1 MEKIYGRLHIF
12 PGSTRKPGTM
22 FFRPCGYSPLDFTW
36 NYNLNLSAMNAR
48 YFGLCLL
55 LTLCGCKKL
64 IEIPVPATSLT
75 SNAVFANDATA
86 ISVLTGIYA
95 ARSESTPAANGTI
108 SSLTMYPGLSA
119 DEWTLVS
126 GTPNLMALAYY
137 HNALTGS
144 VYGYGYE
151 YWSGFYPTIASCNA
165 AIAGLNHSN
174 GLTPAVRQ
182 QLLGEAL
189 FLRAFFYFYLVNL
202 FGDVAM
208 PLSSGYPFND
218 KLARTPA
225 DSVYRRIVADLR
237 EAQGLLSTQWLDG
250 TLVHASAE
258 RVRPTKWAA
267 MALLARV
274 CLYTGDWYTASA
286 EADSVI
292 GNAASF
298 SLSSPDTAFLKASLG
313 NNEAIWQLQPVNY
326 GWNTEDAK
334 AFIIPA
340 SGPGTGSN
348 VGVCLS
354 PMLLNAFEPGDLRRS
369 HWVDST
375 IVGTSVYYYPYKYKI
390 AGYLQPVN
398 EYLML
403 LRLGELYLIR
413 AEARARQ
420 GDLAGAAADLNLIRV
435 RAGLAPVGV
444 NPGVLPTIW
453 HERQVE
459 LFAELGQRWLDLKRT
474 GRVDSVMTV
483 VTPQKGGVW
492 KTYLQ
497 WYPLPVS
504 DIQLDPNLQ
513 QNSGY

>member
-1 MEKIYGRLHIF
+1 
-12 PGSTRKPGTM
+12 
-22 FFRPCGYSPLDFTW
+22 
-36 NYNLNLSAMNAR
+36 MNIR
-48 YFGLCLL
+48 CFGLCLL
-55 LTLCGCKKL
+55 LTIWLCGCKKL

-75 SNAVFANDATA
+75 GKAVFATDATA

-95 ARSESTPAANGTI
+95 AMSESSPAASGTI
-108 SSLTMYPGLSA
+108 PSLTLYTGLSA
-119 DEWTLVS
+119 DEWTLVN

-137 HNALTGS
+137 HNALSGS
-144 VYGYGYE
+144 VNGYGYE

-165 AIAGLNHSN
+165 AIAGLNSSSS
-174 GLTPAVRQ
+174 LTPAVKQ
-182 QLLGEAL
+182 QLLGEAF
-189 FLRAFFYFYLVNL
+189 FLRAYFYFYLVNL

-208 PLSSGYPFND
+208 PLSTGYPFTAS
-218 KLARTPA
+218 LARTPA
-225 DSVYRRIVADLR
+225 DSVYRQIVADLR
-237 EAQGLLSTQWLDG
+237 EAQGLLSTQWLDQ
-250 TLVHASAE
+250 TLLYPGAE

-274 CLYTGDWYTASA
+274 CLYTGDWPAA
-286 EADSVI
+286 VQEADSVI
-292 GNAASF
+292 NNIGKF
-298 SLSSPDTAFLKASLG
+298 SLCSLDTCFLKASLG
-313 NNEAIWQLQPVNY
+313 NNEAIWQLQPVNF

-340 SGPGTGSN
+340 TGVGTGFN

-354 PMLLNAFEPGDLRRS
+354 PWLLNAFEPGDLRRS

-375 IVGTSVYYYPYKYKI
+375 IVGGTAYYYPYKYRVS
-390 AGYLQPVN
+390 AYNQPVS

-413 AEARARQ
+413 AEAKARL
-420 GDLAGAAADLNLIRV
+420 GDPDGAVADLNVIRS

-444 NPGVLPTIW
+444 SAGVLTAIW

-474 GRVDSVMTV
+474 GEVESVMTV
-483 VTPQKGGVW
+483 VTPQKGGGAW
-492 KTYLQ
+492 SNYQQ

-504 DIQLDPNLQ
+504 DLQLDPSLH